1 MAPTAASGRELSARA
16 DDGADEQP
24 PRPALSDRLPRAWL
38 FPLLVFAVTWVL
50 ILITWR
56 VAASIY
62 GVSMPW
68 GGYFLFKDANFYI
81 WIAQHGY
88 HSPGTLTPTVPPA
101 PPAQTAFFPLLP
113 AMVKAASYLLVFTTS
128 RYLWAGLLVQVLSG
142 AAAAVAV
149 WALAARVRDRWM
161 ADRTVLLFC
170 AFPGAMT
177 FGMLYSEPLGIA
189 LAAGCLLAAVNRK
202 WLLAGIL
209 GLLGTAE
216 HSTLIVLAPVLGITA
231 LHAIWTRRD
240 WWSLIAPVLTPVGM
254 LGYFAWLGPR
264 YHNFFF
270 WFQVEKKG
278 WRAGVDWGVH
288 EFHLVT
294 WSNPGAAKDTLF
306 NSLVTILFAVAVIG
320 IALLLAERVAL
331 PVTLYTVLMFV
342 DLVISASADKPR
354 FIWTTIG
361 IFIGF
366 ARLPRWLYW
375 PLLIASAGLLFFLIG
390 WWPQHYAGPAP

>member
-1 MAPTAASGRELSARA
+1 MASQAASGRELSARV
-16 DDGADEQP
+16 DDGADGQL

-38 FPLLVFAVTWVL
+38 FPLLVFAATWALILVTWH
-50 ILITWR
+50 
-56 VAASIY
+56 VAAAIY

-68 GGYFLFKDANFYI
+68 RSYFLFKDANFYI

-88 HSPGTLTPTVPPA
+88 HSPGALPPTVA
-101 PPAQTAFFPLLP
+101 PAQTAFFPLLP
-113 AMVKAASYLLVFTTS
+113 ALVKAASYLLAFTTT

-142 AAAAVAV
+142 AASAVAV
-149 WALAARVRDRWM
+149 WALAARVRDRWL

-189 LAAGCLLAAVNRK
+189 LAAGCLLAAVNHK
-202 WLLAGIL
+202 WLLAGVL

-240 WWSLIAPVLTPVGM
+240 WWSLIAPVLTPLGM
-254 LGYFAWLGPR
+254 LGYFAYLAPR

-278 WRAGVDWGVH
+278 WKSGIDWGVR

-294 WSNPGAAKDTLF
+294 WTDPGATKYTVF
-306 NSLVTILFAVAVIG
+306 NSLVTILFVVAVIG
-320 IALLLAERVAL
+320 IALLLAARASL
-331 PVTLYTVLMFV
+331 PVTLYTVLMSV

-375 PLLIASAGLLFFLIG
+375 PLVVASAGLLFFLIG
-390 WWPQHYAGPAP
+390 WWPQHYRGPAP

>member
-1 MAPTAASGRELSARA
+1 MAPTAASGRELSART
-16 DDGADEQP
+16 DDVADEQS
-24 PRPALSDRLPRAWL
+24 PRPALSDRLPRPWL
-38 FPLLVFAVTWVL
+38 FPLLVFAATWVL

-68 GGYFLFKDANFYI
+68 STYFLYKDASFYNS
-81 WIAQHGY
+81 IAEHGY
-88 HSPGTLTPTVPPA
+88 HSAGTLPATVA
-101 PPAQTAFFPLLP
+101 PVQTAFFPLLP
-113 AMVKAASYLLVFTTS
+113 AVVKAASYLLFFTTS

-149 WALAARVRDRWM
+149 WALAAHVRDRWM

-189 LAAGCLLAAVNRK
+189 LAAGSLLAAVNRK

-240 WWSLIAPVLTPVGM
+240 WRSLIAPVLTPLGV
-254 LGYFAWLGPR
+254 LGYFAFLAPR
-264 YHNFFF
+264 YHDFFF

-278 WRAGVDWGVH
+278 WHAGVDWGVQ
-288 EFHLVT
+288 EFRLVT
-294 WSNPGAAKDTLF
+294 WSDPGAARYTLF

-320 IALLLAERVAL
+320 IALLLAQRVAL
-331 PVTLYTVLMFV
+331 PVTLYTTLMFV

-375 PLLIASAGLLFFLIG
+375 PLLIVSAGLLFFLVG
-390 WWPQHYAGPAP
+390 WWPQHERGPAP

>member
-1 MAPTAASGRELSARA
+1 MAPTAASGRELSART
-16 DDGADEQP
+16 DDGADEQS

-38 FPLLVFAVTWVL
+38 FPLLVFAATWIL

-68 GGYFLFKDANFYI
+68 GRYFLFKDANFYV

-88 HSPGTLTPTVPPA
+88 HSPGTPSPSVA

-113 AMVKAASYLLVFTTS
+113 AMVKAASYLLVFTTP

-142 AAAAVAV
+142 AASAVAV

-216 HSTLIVLAPVLGITA
+216 HPTLIVLAPVLGITA

-240 WWSLIAPVLTPVGM
+240 WWSLIAPVLTPIGM
-254 LGYFAWLGPR
+254 LGYFAWLAPR
-264 YHNFFF
+264 YHDFLF

-278 WRAGVDWGVH
+278 WRSGVDWGVH
-288 EFHLVT
+288 EFNLVT

-320 IALLLAERVAL
+320 IALLLVERIAL

-390 WWPQHYAGPAP
+390 WWPQHDRGPAP